1 MMKIYTPKAWS
12 GVFRGAASLVIDD
25 DGYIYD
31 GDHCGFGA
39 SSIGRIDYD
48 RNEIYGND
56 YGSLIR
62 TPIAYMLREGDH
74 LEIYTSDHGL
84 GRDAILYIRDDMI
97 YTPQEWSKVFGSP
110 VGIIDNDGK
119 GKAQKIAKG
128 AAVAAAAS
136 GSGWGI
142 LAMLVAVCAM
152 CGPWIVNNPEL
163 FLLLIVG
170 IVVLCCKKSKKKK
183 AKAAK

>member
-1 MMKIYTPKAWS
+1 MMKIYTPKEWS

-31 GDHCGFGA
+31 GNRSGVG
-39 SSIGRIDYD
+39 SSPIGKIEYD
-48 RNEIYGND
+48 RREIYGND
-56 YGSLIR
+56 YGSFVR
-62 TPIAYMLREGDH
+62 TPIAYMMHKRNH
-74 LEIYTSDHGL
+74 IEIYAND
-84 GRDAILYIRDDMI
+84 GRHTGDPMLYIMDDKI
-97 YTPQEWSKVFGSP
+97 YTPQEWSRSTGTPDGF
-110 VGIIDNDGK
+110 IDSDGK
-119 GKAQKIAKG
+119 GTAQKIAKG

-170 IVVLCCKKSKKKK
+170 IIVLCCKKSKKKK
-183 AKAAK
+183 AKAVK

>member
-74 LEIYTSDHGL
+74 LEIYASDNGL

-97 YTPQEWSKVFGSP
+97 YTPQEWSKLFGSP
-110 VGIIDNDGK
+110 VGIIENKAKDAAGK
-119 GKAQKIAKG
+119 VAKG
-128 AAVAAAAS
+128 AAAASAAS
-136 GSGWGI
+136 GW
-142 LAMLVAVCAM
+142 
-152 CGPWIVNNPEL
+152 WIVLFVILLFSGGISRFIVTSPEL
-163 FLLLIVG
+163 FTVVVVG
-170 IVVLCCKKSKKKK
+170 IIVLCCSRSKKKK